1 MPSRNMGP
9 TTPAFGLIGWLE
21 ETRVVLP
28 LKGVEA
34 KFLVQG
40 DLLSVEVD
48 QIFHHQGT
56 QPVDCLYS
64 FPLPANAAVY
74 RCEMHVNG
82 RVIVARIEERARAA
96 AIAREKK
103 AAGHRTSLV
112 EMERDNLFTLSLGNV
127 QPQEVVV
134 IRLAYFQTLSYLG
147 DWASFNLPVC
157 PGIRYIPGQPLL
169 RSPQGQGTVDDT
181 DQVPDASRLSP
192 PRIDRFHP
200 DAAYFWV
207 EGALEASEGSVRDV
221 SSPSHPVLVREN
233 PGELTIAMA
242 EANAVPDQDFVLRWT
257 IVPPQEVQWKAWRMR
272 GEKGTYVLLQG
283 AAPAPVP
290 EDKVEAQ
297 DFYFLLDRSGSMQGM
312 KWVKTAQAFH
322 DFLRLLPAGDR
333 VWATVFES
341 GFRDFAEK
349 PLPAAELFRDP
360 AVLRLKELGVAGG
373 TELLPALAH
382 VLKNVE
388 EHSKEAPAS
397 IIIITDGQVGNE
409 SSIVQEARRHPRL
422 RFHTF
427 GIDTAVN
434 DGLLRKLAEQSGG
447 TCVLLH
453 TADDI
458 SGAVTRSV
466 GRLRRPLL
474 TAVEVGPNWE
484 SPNSQPPALHPGEV
498 RALTFRALA
507 KEAELAVGATLADG
521 TQRRFA
527 VTVRETSAAAIPLL
541 WAKRR
546 IEHHLAAQDS
556 AAAIALAKESNLL
569 CEGVSFLAW
578 DETEKVP
585 VAAHEIY
592 QPSHLMKSVVGPM
605 RAAAAPGEREGTTL
619 FRRFCVEEAEIG
631 EPGTRLG
638 HLRSVVGRVSEPSSE
653 AEHAKSRQKRL
664 LRLIAELEL
673 GEAKE
678 KPALEQAILK
688 WLNSAATQIED
699 QQRDQAVAR
708 LLQLLE
714 LLQAKIAA
722 AIEAY
727 GPIIAQLNLVVPPA
741 RPTVLRVSKLL
752 AALPVSAMQRCVV
765 SASLPATTAPT
776 GATAATATD
785 LERLAASLAAIQS
798 DKQSCEAALRVALG
812 VFDPGGMVWAR

>member
-1 MPSRNMGP
+1 
-9 TTPAFGLIGWLE
+9 
-21 ETRVVLP
+21 
-28 LKGVEA
+28 
-34 KFLVQG
+34 
-40 DLLSVEVD
+40 
-48 QIFHHQGT
+48 
-56 QPVDCLYS
+56 
-64 FPLPANAAVY
+64 
-74 RCEMHVNG
+74 
-82 RVIVARIEERARAA
+82 
-96 AIAREKK
+96 
-103 AAGHRTSLV
+103 
-112 EMERDNLFTLSLGNV
+112 
-127 QPQEVVV
+127 
-134 IRLAYFQTLSYLG
+134 
-147 DWASFNLPVC
+147 
-157 PGIRYIPGQPLL
+157 LL
-169 RSPQGQGTVDDT
+169 RSPRGQGTVDDT

-207 EGALEASEGSVRDV
+207 EGALEAAEGSVRDV

-283 AAPAPVP
+283 AAPAPAP

-360 AVLRLKELGVAGG
+360 AVLGLKELGVAGG

-382 VLKNVE
+382 VLKKVE

-466 GRLRRPLL
+466 GRLGRPLL
-474 TAVEVGPNWE
+474 TAVQVGPNWE
-484 SPNSQPPALHPGEV
+484 SPNSQPLALHPGEV

-507 KEAELAVGATLADG
+507 EDAELAVGATLADG

-527 VTVRETSAAAIPLL
+527 VTIRETSVAAIPLL

-546 IEHHLAAQDS
+546 IEHYLAAENS
-556 AAAIALAKESNLL
+556 TAAIALAKESNLL

-585 VAAHEIY
+585 LAVHEIY
-592 QPSHLMKSVVGPM
+592 QPSYLMKSFLG
-605 RAAAAPGEREGTTL
+605 RAAAAPGERKGMTMTSL
-619 FRRFCVEEAEIG
+619 FRRFCVEEAQIS
-631 EPGTRLG
+631 EPGTSMD
-638 HLRSVVGRVSEPSSE
+638 LRSVVGRVSEPSSG

-664 LRLIAELEL
+664 LCLVAELEL

-688 WLNSAATQIED
+688 WLNSAATQIEY

-765 SASLPATTAPT
+765 PASLPATTAPT
-776 GATAATATD
+776 GASAATATD

-798 DKQSCEAALRVALG
+798 DKRSCEAALRVALG
-812 VFDPGGMVWAR
+812 AFDPGGMVWT